1 MQLGFSCAN
10 RKDFFFYLCICSLKI
25 YNLHVYAG
33 CSCIMLK
40 NKSAKRFVS
49 SNERNRRLVL
59 KLSTSGVLVEKRVA
73 CGAIA
78 FFDYAFTY
86 PQHHL

>member
-1 MQLGFSCAN
+1 LG
-10 RKDFFFYLCICSLKI
+10 K
-25 YNLHVYAG
+25 
-33 CSCIMLK
+33 K

-49 SNERNRRLVL
+49 SNERSRRLVL
-59 KLSTSGVLVEKRVA
+59 KLSTSGVLVEKRAA

-86 PQHHL
+86 PQQHHLS

>member
-1 MQLGFSCAN
+1 M
-10 RKDFFFYLCICSLKI
+10 
-25 YNLHVYAG
+25 
-33 CSCIMLK
+33 
-40 NKSAKRFVS
+40 RFVS

-59 KLSTSGVLVEKRVA
+59 KLSTSGVLVEQRAA
-73 CGAIA
+73 CEAIA